1 MTLRNHSMKVEQHK
15 LDNIQ
20 WVKPQKDKRKKTNKV
35 PFGDSEER
43 SVHVIGAGNFI
54 TLVI

>member
-1 MTLRNHSMKVEQHK
+1 MKVEQHK